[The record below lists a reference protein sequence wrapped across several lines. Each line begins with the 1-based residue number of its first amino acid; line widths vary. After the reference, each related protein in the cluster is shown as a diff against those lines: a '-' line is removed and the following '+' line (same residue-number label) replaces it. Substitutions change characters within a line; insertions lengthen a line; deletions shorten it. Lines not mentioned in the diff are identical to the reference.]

1 MVHVVHSVHLLVVN
15 EGVAIAAVA
24 AASGVTDDD
33 IKVDCVDDTTPSL
46 VTPTL
51 SRGLLMR
58 VGLLQLRIRTVV
70 FLLSLLTPMLSLI
83 LVLQP
88 FILI

>member
-33 IKVDCVDDTTPSL
+33 IEVDCVYDTTPSL

-58 VGLLQLRIRTVV
+58 VG
-70 FLLSLLTPMLSLI
+70 
-83 LVLQP
+83 
-88 FILI
+88 